1 MAVSKEYGDL
11 LAVLEPGL
19 ANPADSVAEVRAK
32 MAELHGHPVGDD
44 MVIEGVDLLGVP
56 SAKIA
61 TPAALA
67 SDTLVLQFH
76 GGAFVSCDLSDYLF
90 YGEKI
95 SRACERPVIEIGYRL
110 APEYPCPAAVQDCA
124 QAFRGLLSRGVD
136 PAKIALIGDSCGG
149 GMVIATLVMLRD
161 AGEPLPACAATLSGW
176 FDLEATG
183 EAAVHPVGADPFLD
197 TAWLRA
203 RGRDYVGPDG
213 DLRAPLASPLYADLG
228 GLPPLLLQAGGVDRT
243 RDDSVRL
250 AERARAAGVPV
261 ELEIA
266 EGMIHGWHGLP
277 VPEAAAAL
285 SRVGDFFARH
295 LD

>member
-1 MAVSKEYGDL
+1 MAVSKEYEDL
-11 LAVLEPGL
+11 LALLEQGL
-19 ANPADSVAEVRAK
+19 ANPADSVVEVRAK

-61 TPAALA
+61 TPAALE

-95 SRACERPVIEIGYRL
+95 SRACTRPVLEIGYRL
-110 APEYPCPAAVQDCA
+110 APEYTCPAPIQDCA
-124 QAFRGLLSRGVD
+124 QAYRGLLSRGID

-149 GMVIATLVMLRD
+149 GLVVATLVMLRD
-161 AGEPLPACAATLSGW
+161 AGDPLPACAVTLSGW
-176 FDLEATG
+176 FDLEAAG
-183 EAAVHPVGADPFLD
+183 EAAVHPLGKDPFFD
-197 TAWLRA
+197 AAWLRA

-213 DLRAPLASPLYADLG
+213 DLRAPLASPLYADLA
-228 GLPPLLLQAGGVDRT
+228 GLPPLLLQAGGIDGT

-250 AERARAAGVPV
+250 AERARAAGVAV
-261 ELEIA
+261 ELEIS
-266 EGMIHGWHGLP
+266 EDMIHGWHGLP
-277 VPEAAAAL
+277 VPEATAAL
-285 SRVGDFFARH
+285 SRVADFFAKH